1 MGKAAT
7 TGNRLLNEIFKVKD
21 HPDREARIVKKYSN
35 RKYYDSSVHNYL
47 SSQEVFELYGRC
59 LEENVP
65 LRIMGKK
72 KVLVDGREDKV
83 EFDATF
89 ETLVEGFKIALSKD
103 PGLALKT
110 ISKFFESRKPSGSV
124 RARTRSVI
132 VDSEDSQQSEQEVAT
147 PAS

>member
-1 MGKAAT
+1 MGKTAT
-7 TGNRLLNEIFKVKD
+7 TGHRLLNEIFKCKE
-21 HPDREARIVKKYSN
+21 HPDRENRVVKKYSN

-65 LRIMGKK
+65 LKILGKRK
-72 KVLVDGREDKV
+72 TLVDGKEDKI
-83 EFDATF
+83 EYDATF

-110 ISKFFESRKPSGSV
+110 ISKFFESRKSPGHLKTKNRVS
-124 RARTRSVI
+124 AI
-132 VDSEDSQQSEQEVAT
+132 EAEDAHLMEPEVVTSAG
-147 PAS
+147 